1 MLYLFLSLLFFV
13 YQCSADCGT
22 WIPISYKT
30 IPVAHSGDTV
40 VVTTLIAALLECEY
54 DNALTYL
61 NGYHSGIGLF
71 NKNNN
76 MKITVNFDAVP
87 TFMGA
92 LIPQLVYQASGE
104 VDLEWSDF
112 GNVFIYQGM
121 NMTFW
126 SYGSE
131 QVGTISGTVFN
142 SLLTWLVNYNQ
153 TTPPPYYDP
162 WSVHTQFPL
171 QPWDRTWIDSH
182 DCFAFVWETYRYLAT
197 QGVLLNVTSGKQSK
211 LALLSPTSPIR
222 LDMANPM
229 ERAMVI
235 SFYQYFIFQIEHY
248 GISAILT
255 ILGELLYQ
263 ERMII
268 RFNGYY
274 YMIQPGWPFF
284 DTYYVSH
291 PYPPYD

>member
-1 MLYLFLSLLFFV
+1 LV
-13 YQCSADCGT
+13 YQCSADCGS
-22 WIPISYKT
+22 WIPIDPKT
-30 IPVAHSGDTV
+30 IPVAKSGDTV

-71 NKNNN
+71 NSQNN
-76 MKITVNFDAVP
+76 MMITVNFDAVP

-92 LIPQLVYQASGE
+92 IIPQLVYQPSGE
-104 VDLEWSDF
+104 VDLEWSDY
-112 GNVFIYQGM
+112 GNVFIYAGM

-131 QVGTISGTVFN
+131 QVGTINGTVFN
-142 SLLTWLVNYNQ
+142 NLLNWFVAYNK
-153 TTPPPYYDP
+153 TSPYYDP

-171 QPWDRTWIDSH
+171 QPWDRTWIPSH
-182 DCFAFVWETYRYLAT
+182 DCFAFLWETYQYLST
-197 QGVLLNVTSGKQSK
+197 QGVFLTVKSGKQSK
-211 LALLSPTSPIR
+211 MALLTPTAPIL
-222 LDMANPM
+222 LDMSNPM
-229 ERAMVI
+229 ERVLVV
-235 SFYQYFIFQIEHY
+235 SFYQYFIFQLDHY

-263 ERMII
+263 EKMII
-268 RFNGYY
+268 RYNGKY

-284 DTYYVSH
+284 DTYYVSI
-291 PYPPYD
+291 PYPPYN